1 MRCVTGVLEGL
12 TFQEVADR
20 EGYASRGTVHR
31 IVQQTLAQHEVEG
44 IEELRALELA
54 RLDGIQA
61 AFYEDALAGDIKA
74 AEVVLKVIA
83 ARCRLLQLDRSGSI
97 GQEDSAP
104 RSVVVGG
111 SKEEFIQALR
121 SGSGYSGSPSRC

>member
-31 IVQQTLAQHEVEG
+31 IVQQTLAQHEAEN

-54 RLDGIQA
+54 RLDALQA
-61 AFYEDALAGDIKA
+61 AFYEDAVAGDLA
-74 AEVVLKVIA
+74 AAQLVLRIIA
-83 ARCRLLQLDRSGSI
+83 ARTRLLQLDRVVTA
-97 GQEDSAP
+97 EPSAAQHP
-104 RSVVVGG
+104 VVVGATE
-111 SKEEFIQALR
+111 KEFIEALQ
-121 SGSGYSGSPSRC
+121 SGGLPRCSGCG

>member
-61 AFYEDALAGDIKA
+61 AFYEDAVAGDVRA
-74 AEVVLKVIA
+74 AEVVLKVVA
-83 ARCRLLQLDRSGSI
+83 ARTRLLQLHRVVMPEPATSNNV
-97 GQEDSAP
+97 
-104 RSVVVGG
+104 VVVGG
-111 SKEEFIQALR
+111 TSEEYVAALR
-121 SGSGYSGSPSRC
+121 AGREDPRSR